1 MRLSLDNLYHI
12 LSSNNWSEESTVD
25 YLPQSFDEEGFI
37 HLSTKQQ
44 LLDTANRHFRQELSL
59 RVLEV
64 NPKGLEN
71 NLVFEQIGEAI
82 EAYPHLYQSL
92 PQKNIVQ
99 CFVLENSS
107 QGFVDKRN

>member
-1 MRLSLDNLYHI
+1 MEHLYHI
-12 LSSNNWSEESTVD
+12 LSSNDCSQESTED

-37 HLSTKQQ
+37 HLSTEQQ
-44 LLDTANRHFRQELSL
+44 LLDTANRHFRQERSL

-82 EAYPHLYQSL
+82 EVYPHLYQSL

-99 CFVLENSS
+99 CFVLENSP
-107 QGFVDKRN
+107 QGFVNTRN

>member
-1 MRLSLDNLYHI
+1 MGNLFHI
-12 LSSNNWSEESTVD
+12 LSSNDWSEKSQED
-25 YLPQSFDEEGFI
+25 YIPQSFAEEGFI

-44 LLDTANRHFRQELSL
+44 LLDTANRHFRQERSL

-64 NPKGLEN
+64 NPSGLEN
-71 NLVFEQIGEAI
+71 NLAFEQIGEAI

-99 CFVLENSS
+99 CFVLENSPH
-107 QGFVDKRN
+107 GFVDKRN

>member
-1 MRLSLDNLYHI
+1 
-12 LSSNNWSEESTVD
+12 
-25 YLPQSFDEEGFI
+25 
-37 HLSTKQQ
+37 
-44 LLDTANRHFRQELSL
+44 
-59 RVLEV
+59 V

-107 QGFVDKRN
+107 QGFVDTRS

>member
-1 MRLSLDNLYHI
+1 LEHLYHI
-12 LSSNNWSEESTVD
+12 LSSNDWSEESTED

-44 LLDTANRHFRQELSL
+44 LLDTANRHFRLERSL

-71 NLVFEQIGEAI
+71 NLVFEQICEAI

-92 PQKNIVQ
+92 PQTNIVQ
-99 CFVLENSS
+99 CFELENSP
-107 QGFVDKRN
+107 QGFVDTRN

>member
-1 MRLSLDNLYHI
+1 MEHLYHI
-12 LSSNNWSEESTVD
+12 LSSNDWSEESTVD

-44 LLDTANRHFRQELSL
+44 LLDTANRHFRQERSL

-82 EAYPHLYQSL
+82 EAYPHLYQCL

-107 QGFVDKRN
+107 QGFVDTRS

>member
-1 MRLSLDNLYHI
+1 M
-12 LSSNNWSEESTVD
+12 D

-44 LLDTANRHFRQELSL
+44 LLNTANRHFRQERSL

-64 NPKGLEN
+64 NPNGLEN
-71 NLVFEQIGEAI
+71 NLVFEQIDEAI

-92 PQKNIVQ
+92 PKKNIVQ
-99 CFVLENSS
+99 CFVLENSP
-107 QGFVDKRN
+107 QGFVENKKLSQSRILNPESIK

>member
-1 MRLSLDNLYHI
+1 MSLENLFHI
-12 LSSNNWSEESTVD
+12 LSSNDWSEKSQED

-37 HLSTKQQ
+37 HLSTEQQ
-44 LLDTANRHFRQELSL
+44 LLDTANRHFRQERSL

-64 NPKGLEN
+64 NPSGLEN

-92 PQKNIVQ
+92 PKKNIVQ